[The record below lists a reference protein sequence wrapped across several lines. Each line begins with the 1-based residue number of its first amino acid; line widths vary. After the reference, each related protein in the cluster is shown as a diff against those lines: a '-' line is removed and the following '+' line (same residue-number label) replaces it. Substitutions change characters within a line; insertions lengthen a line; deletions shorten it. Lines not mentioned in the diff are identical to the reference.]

1 MTPGYAPTWDVG
13 SASLL
18 WVADKAVHR
27 LHPGS
32 ETHTETVVPQPIG
45 AALPRTNGGLVL
57 NLRDG
62 IGLRDPDGRLMWL
75 VYWHR
80 DGGTAGPAAIDPT
93 GNLWAATADQLIR
106 VQPDGRA
113 KVIRDGVHVT
123 GLAWTDDRLHLATSR
138 GIEST
143 VDGGEARP
151 RCEFPG
157 AAGLCVDADGQVWVA
172 VADEIVCVSPTGTID
187 HALSVPGATGC
198 CFGGNDFSDLY
209 VTADAVHVIPGV
221 GTGIPTARF
230 PG

>member
-1 MTPGYAPTWDVG
+1 MTPIWDVG

-18 WVADKAVHR
+18 WVADTTVHR

-32 ETHTETVVPQPIG
+32 ETHTEIVLPQPVG
-45 AALPRTNGGLVL
+45 AALPRTNGGLVF

-62 IGLRDPDGRLMWL
+62 IGLRDLDDRLSWL

-80 DGGTAGPAAIDPT
+80 DGGTAGPAAVDPT

-123 GLAWTDDRLHLATSR
+123 GLAWSDDRLHLATPR

-143 VDGGEARP
+143 VDSELL
-151 RCEFPG
+151 CELPG
-157 AAGLCVDADGQVWVA
+157 AAGLCVDADGRVWVA
-172 VADEIVCVSPTGTID
+172 VADEVVCVSPTGTIEGRL
-187 HALSVPGATGC
+187 AAPGARGC
-198 CFGGNDFSDLY
+198 CFGGNDFTDLY
-209 VTADAVHVIPGV
+209 VTADAVRVIPGV